1 MRRVIFLAVLAI
13 LEIGIE
19 PDTAAVEIGV
29 ASRHHLLG
37 IVYIVVNHSSIEVLT
52 TCRIHLRGLRS

>member
-13 LEIGIE
+13 LEVGIE
-19 PDTAAVEIGV
+19 PDTAAVEIGIG
-29 ASRHHLLG
+29 SRHHLLG
-37 IVYIVVNHSSIEVLT
+37 IVYIVINYRSIEVLT

>member
-1 MRRVIFLAVLAI
+1 LAVLAI
-13 LEIGIE
+13 LEVGIE